1 MTKAHDMLTKSLMA
15 VVIGHDEPNNK
26 NERISYPFLP
36 CTVGYLPRLDSNVL

>member
-15 VVIGHDEPNNK
+15 VVIGHDEPTIK
-26 NERISYPFLP
+26 NGRITYPFLP